1 MELLEEAT
9 ALAPKIQ
16 GINMAVLARHI
27 RRDEVVKA
35 TWLSLVSGRPAF
47 FLGPPGVDKTGVVQ
61 GMSRRIKGAIFYDAL
76 MPTVVSAEQ
85 LLVES
90 TSIEEMP
97 TAGGGKAIRTRDE
110 LGRAAGAHLLFADE
124 IWKAEPRVL
133 QTLIDLAKGDG
144 VRHEGQQV
152 KTPLLAFLSASNE
165 LPDAEGNL
173 GAIWSRMT
181 IRVNVSALDR
191 GGKKELVRAR
201 LSRDRNR
208 NRAESEASESLTLE
222 DVKTLRSARPHVEVP
237 DEIVEITLD
246 ILQSLVEDGS
256 GDFDWAWA
264 DDRRF
269 GRLFDVMQANALL
282 NGRTAVAKSD
292 LVVLEWLLWDRP
304 EQIAVVKAKIAPYCR
319 TALSEAQEHVDALFA
334 PGGTV
339 AVVVGG
345 DRGKSVLALTQV
357 EEAEKELA
365 RLAGEAEDDAMR
377 SSIAELRVKV
387 ELAKE
392 EIGAVALGRK
402 QKGAMP

>member
-1 MELLEEAT
+1 MELLEKAV

-16 GINMAVLARHI
+16 GISLEVLARHI
-27 RRDEVVKA
+27 QRDEVVKA

-61 GMSRRIKGAIFYDAL
+61 GMAGRIDGAVFYDAL
-76 MPTVVSAEQ
+76 MPIVVSAEQ

-90 TSIEEMP
+90 TSIEEVP
-97 TAGGGKAIRTRDE
+97 TADGGKQIRTRDE

-133 QTLIDLAKGDG
+133 QALIDLAKGDG

-165 LPDAEGNL
+165 LPDPEGNL

-181 IRVNVSALDR
+181 IRVIVAALDR
-191 GGKKELVRAR
+191 GGKKKLVKAR
-201 LSRDRNR
+201 LNRDRQG
-208 NRAESEASESLTLE
+208 AESKLEASEGLTLE
-222 DVKTLRSARPHVEVP
+222 DVKALRLARPHVEVP
-237 DEIVEITLD
+237 EEIVEITLD
-246 ILQSLVEDGS
+246 ILQGLVEDGG

-282 NGRTAVAKSD
+282 NGRMVVVKSD
-292 LVVLEWLLWDRP
+292 LAVLEWLLWDRP
-304 EQIAVVKAKIAPYCR
+304 EQIPVVKAKIAPYCR
-319 TALSEAQEHVDALFA
+319 TALSDAQEVVDTLLA

-339 AVVVGG
+339 AAVLGG
-345 DRGKSVLALTQV
+345 DRAKGVQALTQV
-357 EEAEKELA
+357 EETEKELA
-365 RLAGEAEDDAMR
+365 RLTGEADNGAMKA
-377 SSIAELRVKV
+377 SIAEIGRKV
-387 ELAKE
+387 SEAKE
-392 EIGAVALGRK
+392 GVVAKVLG
-402 QKGAMP
+402 QA